1 MPVLKETRQLKETR
15 HLKNQS
21 IYIPWTGEPAVDGL
35 PALKLFHLR
44 RTLFCWSTSVH
55 EENSTDFTGLGT
67 EAVLTLEVGIFDL
80 EVGLRL
86 SILTSIVLTEK
97 SGQFHNE
104 NVQKQGPVRDAY
116 SVSWFF
122 RFTTLRLVHSLVGIG
137 RSCTTCLF

>member
-1 MPVLKETRQLKETR
+1 ME
-15 HLKNQS
+15 
-21 IYIPWTGEPAVDGL
+21 GL

-44 RTLFCWSTSVH
+44 RTLFCSSTSVH

-86 SILTSIVLTEK
+86 SILTSIILTEK

-104 NVQKQGPVRDAY
+104 NVQKKGPVRDAY
-116 SVSWFF
+116 SVS
-122 RFTTLRLVHSLVGIG
+122 
-137 RSCTTCLF
+137 

>member
-1 MPVLKETRQLKETR
+1 ME
-15 HLKNQS
+15 
-21 IYIPWTGEPAVDGL
+21 GL

-44 RTLFCWSTSVH
+44 RTLFCSSTSVH

-104 NVQKQGPVRDAY
+104 NVQKKGPVRDAY
-116 SVSWFF
+116 SVS
-122 RFTTLRLVHSLVGIG
+122 
-137 RSCTTCLF
+137 